1 MKRITYLLGAGASA
15 NAVPI
20 ISGFAQR
27 LKDFLLAFHRDMD
40 GVLTDDEKMK
50 HLHLLDQIL
59 PQIIKFR
66 SPDTLAKNY
75 SLTNKLNELH
85 ELKNLLSCFLIYEQ
99 LEKYRDWDK
108 YKKLG
113 KEDMKYQDEI
123 HNTLDSRYLSFLAT
137 IMKINEN
144 LDRSRLPS
152 NVNVISWNYDSQLER
167 AYQEFAFSE
176 SLLSEVQEDLQCYP
190 TIKLDEVPKPPLNQ
204 LKRQFNHIKL
214 NGTSAFTDGDDSDL
228 FNFKKHCANGDS
240 YDIMKQALFLDREKL
255 KNRLHFAWEDDIKFT
270 EEGVQLVI
278 PPINIERKADRS
290 QFTELQEARF
300 RAMNLFEASDII
312 VVIGYSFPDFN
323 RRVDKEIFSKFRGK
337 LVIQSPEADKI
348 KQKIRG
354 VNPEIKEKDMET
366 MTEKD
371 SFFIPYE
378 FWEE

>member
-1 MKRITYLLGAGASA
+1 
-15 NAVPI
+15 
-20 ISGFAQR
+20 
-27 LKDFLLAFHRDMD
+27 
-40 GVLTDDEKMK
+40 
-50 HLHLLDQIL
+50 
-59 PQIIKFR
+59 
-66 SPDTLAKNY
+66 
-75 SLTNKLNELH
+75 
-85 ELKNLLSCFLIYEQ
+85 
-99 LEKYRDWDK
+99 
-108 YKKLG
+108 
-113 KEDMKYQDEI
+113 
-123 HNTLDSRYLSFLAT
+123 
-137 IMKINEN
+137 
-144 LDRSRLPS
+144 
-152 NVNVISWNYDSQLER
+152 
-167 AYQEFAFSE
+167 
-176 SLLSEVQEDLQCYP
+176 LLSEVQEDLQCYP